1 MRSLLNQKAWEE
13 IQKHKSEVK
22 AGDYKFIE
30 SISIGDMLLANA
42 ILELLISAKVDVTR
56 NLTVIPSGWFAGSA
70 FIPTLWKKQGVN
82 INSILSNR
90 KIREVEDSC
99 FWSIQNIG
107 SGVLVIE
114 GHINTIGSYSFSYL
128 KGVSRVE
135 FEEGLGEIGS
145 VCFHGCRL
153 DGTDIILP
161 NSIERLGGYCFQNSQ
176 VHSIYIPQS
185 VKMIDGNVG
194 DETTVIKYGGS
205 RDELA
210 ETLAVTT
217 TLGIDKFEQYHHGNV
232 IYNSQS

>member
-30 SISIGDMLLANA
+30 RISIGDRLLANA
-42 ILELLISAKVDVTR
+42 MLELLISAKVDVTR
-56 NLTVIPSGWFAGSA
+56 NLTVIPSNWFAGSA
-70 FIPTLWKKQGVN
+70 FITPLWKRQGVN

-107 SGVLVIE
+107 SGALVIG
-114 GHINTIGSYSFSYL
+114 GHINTIGSDSFSYL
-128 KGVSRVE
+128 KGVSCVE
-135 FEEGLGEIGS
+135 FEEGLSEIGS
-145 VCFHGCRL
+145 WCFQSCQLG
-153 DGTDIILP
+153 GADIILP
-161 NSIERLGGYCFQNSQ
+161 NSIERLGSYCFQNSR

-210 ETLAVTT
+210 EALAVTT